1 MGVAETIIQTSLLGE
16 AIDDGPALVFV
27 ADERMRYVAVNQRA
41 CRALGYTRAELL
53 ELGVADVAR
62 TEDAPAQYDAMV
74 DRGFLSGTIPLTCKD
89 GTTIDFA
96 YRAST
101 TRVAKLE
108 FFVSVGF
115 VREG

>member
-1 MGVAETIIQTSLLGE
+1 MGVGETIIQTSLLGE
-16 AIDDGPALVFV
+16 AIDAGPALVFV
-27 ADERMRYVAVNQRA
+27 ADEQMRYVAVNERA

-53 ELGVADVAR
+53 ELSVSDVAR

-74 DRGFLSGTIPLTCKD
+74 DQGFLNGTIPLTRKD
-89 GTTIDFA
+89 GTTIEFA

-115 VREG
+115 VRED